1 MSEITGSCLC
11 GECKYESGAEPL
23 NIRVC
28 HCNQCQKATGS
39 AFFPRVMVPL
49 DGLKVIGPV
58 GWFASGSGLRR
69 GFCTKCGSTLFSER
83 KSRNVVGV
91 SLGTLDN
98 ADQFDPTCH
107 IWMSSKQQ
115 WLLFDDALLQHQE
128 GP

>member
-1 MSEITGSCLC
+1 MI
-11 GECKYESGAEPL
+11 
-23 NIRVC
+23 
-28 HCNQCQKATGS
+28 
-39 AFFPRVMVPL
+39 PL
-49 DGLKVIGPV
+49 DSLKVIGPV

-98 ADQFDPTCH
+98 ADQFDPACH